1 MIKVVPV
8 LLALIFVAGG
18 VAGFIPALSPMHEM
32 NVLLPESSRLVL
44 GLFPVNAVH
53 NAAHIAYG
61 ILELMALRSMAY
73 SIAYNRLVLFIYGVL
88 AVLGLIPATRNL
100 FGLMPIGGNDVG
112 LHFALAVMGL
122 VGGYL
127 TPLRVDDQRRG

>member
-1 MIKVVPV
+1 MIKVVTI
-8 LLALIFVAGG
+8 LLALGFVAGG

-61 ILELMALRSMAY
+61 ILGFMALRSMAY
-73 SIAYNRLVLFIYGVL
+73 SIAYNRSVLFIYGVL

-112 LHFALAVMGL
+112 LHFALAIVGL
-122 VGGYL
+122 IGGYL
-127 TPLRVDDQRRG
+127 TPFPAQDQRRS

>member
-1 MIKVVPV
+1 MIKAVTI
-8 LLALIFVAGG
+8 LLALGFVTGG
-18 VAGFIPALSPMHEM
+18 IAGFIPALSVKHEM
-32 NVLLPESSRLVL
+32 HVLFPESSRLVL

-61 ILELMALRSMAY
+61 LLGFLALRSLGY
-73 SIAYNRLVLFIYGVL
+73 SIAYNRSVLLIYGVL

-112 LHFALAVMGL
+112 LHLALAMAGL

-127 TPLRVDDQRRG
+127 PPRPVEHQRRD